1 MILKHKQTL
10 TKKKKEEVE
19 EPIEIEEKFTSQQI
33 KQAYG
38 ILNDPRY
45 KQGNY
50 SGAVAAINKLAPGL
64 ADHPDVKN
72 ALKRANEEL
81 EEASKYL
88 RYSDLLIQKGRMQAA
103 KDKQGE
109 RQTDIEI
116 EKEKK
121 KLGITDE
128 FVPEADLKEFKKMV
142 VTIAD
147 PMKRAKAMDDIK
159 RFGKGTGFRI
169 DKMSDGKSFRIDGQ
183 GADLN
188 KFATDMKNFYGAE
201 IKAESLEEAKTVGG
215 ALAQGHLEKMTDQ
228 RFKEFYGITKAE
240 YIKKYGDPRKEE
252 LDEALEVKWDSNK
265 QGWFDR
271 QGKRRYLGKMATNKL
286 MSKAID
292 KAKASGDWVKS
303 FDLKHGQKPEET
315 ELKEGYESNMIAH
328 LGELGIDVS
337 FRMGKMIVYKRE
349 LEKVKDALRDGIAD
363 RNSAIYT
370 HRMPDIK
377 TFG

>member
-1 MILKHKQTL
+1 MYRKSMRKALQEARAYRDPLQEDKG
-10 TKKKKEEVE
+10 
-19 EPIEIEEKFTSQQI
+19 FSSQQI
-33 KQAYG
+33 KMAYG

-50 SGAVAAINKLAPGL
+50 SGAVKAIEKIAKGL
-64 ADHPDVKN
+64 SNHPDVAN
-72 ALKRANEEL
+72 ALKRANEE
-81 EEASKYL
+81 
-88 RYSDLLIQKGRMQAA
+88 
-103 KDKQGE
+103 
-109 RQTDIEI
+109 
-116 EKEKK
+116 
-121 KLGITDE
+121 
-128 FVPEADLKEFKKMV
+128 
-142 VTIAD
+142 
-147 PMKRAKAMDDIK
+147 
-159 RFGKGTGFRI
+159 
-169 DKMSDGKSFRIDGQ
+169 
-183 GADLN
+183 
-188 KFATDMKNFYGAE
+188 
-201 IKAESLEEAKTVGG
+201 LEEAKTVGG
-215 ALAQGHLEKMTDQ
+215 ALAQGHLETMTDQ
-228 RFKEFYGITKAE
+228 RFKEFYGMTKDE
-240 YIKKYGDPRKEE
+240 YIKKHGDPRKEE